1 MQVASLTQVEA
12 EERAALLE
20 VERYDIEVD
29 LTALPDGPGVRCVST
44 VTFTCRG
51 TDAETFVDCAADV
64 LSATLDGE
72 PLPAAAQGR
81 IRLAGLGGRHTLRV
95 ETEQA
100 ETSSGP
106 GVHRAVD
113 PADGE
118 VYLWTSFE
126 PDEARFVWACF
137 DQPDLKAVHAFT
149 VTAPAAW
156 TVTSNTCDANVEDLG
171 GTRRWTFP
179 PTPPLST
186 YNTVV
191 NAGPFHER
199 RREAGGHDLRLYAR
213 RSLAHVLDR
222 DAEEIFRVTAQGLE
236 FFGEVFGMPFPQRAL
251 RPGVRAGVRRRDG
264 ELRMRDLVGRTAA
277 AVGADRGRARAVRQ
291 DPAARDGPHVVRQH
305 RHDALVGR
313 PLAQRGLRRARL
325 QLGRDPGHR
334 ATPQAWAGHLAGEK
348 LEAYLADQGPTSHP
362 IRQPIARRRAGCLD
376 LRRHHLSQGR
386 VGAAPAHGPPRR
398 AGVRGRHD
406 RLLPPLR
413 LGERHPG
420 GPRRHPGRD
429 RGPGPGRLAGGLAG
443 DGRHRPPDAG
453 ARRRRPRAGGPWTA
467 GRPAATAHPGGRRV
481 PVRGDGLRREAL
493 VEVAVDGPRTPVPLP
508 ADAEILLVNDEDLT
522 FAAVRPEPASRDRLL
537 AQAGRLP
544 SAISRGVAVATAWDM
559 LVAGDAGPE
568 EMVRSL
574 LGVLRAETAETVLE
588 PYLRL
593 AGQVAELWAP
603 SGTRQALQAEIA
615 QTCRELAA
623 DPGRRRVA
631 LRALART
638 AADADELARLAAGG
652 DADVDLRWRTLIRRA
667 ELGAAVDAEVEA
679 LRAEDPDPDAG
690 ARALAVRAAVADGAA
705 KEAVWTRLTED
716 PTVPLGAFR
725 EVASAFWRPD
735 QEPLLAPYAERY
747 AALLPGFDRGGMI
760 RAMVLA
766 SALFPVVGAGAPEV
780 ERVVE
785 AGAAPPPSCDRPS
798 GSGPTRCG
806 GCSVPAPAPAEP
818 PGRSRVTTSPGVSAG
833 RCWSAVPSPRAGPP
847 RRAAGSAG
855 TPPGA
860 GAGRRR
866 RR

>member
-29 LTALPDGPGVRCVST
+29 LTALPGGPGVRCVST

-64 LSATLDGE
+64 LAATLDGE
-72 PLPAAAQGR
+72 PLPAPEQGR

-156 TVTSNTCDANVEDLG
+156 TVTSNTCDASVEDLG

-191 NAGPFHER
+191 NAGPFHEL
-199 RREAGGHDLRLYAR
+199 RREAGRHDLRLYTR

-222 DAEEIFRVTAQGLE
+222 DADEIFRVTAQGLE
-236 FFGEVFGMPFPQRAL
+236 FFGEVFGMPFPQR
-251 RPGVRAGVRRRDG
+251 RYDQVFVPEFG
-264 ELRMRDLVGRTAA
+264 
-277 AVGADRGRARAVRQ
+277 GAMENYGCVTWS
-291 DPAARDGPHVVRQH
+291 
-305 RHDALVGR
+305 DAL
-313 PLAQRGLRRARL
+313 LRRSEPTGAEREL
-325 QLGRDPGHR
+325 FAKILLHEMAHMWFGNIVTMRWWDDLWLNEAFAELACNWAATR
-334 ATPQAWAGHLAGEK
+334 ATAYTQAWAGHLAGEK

-362 IRQPIARRRAGCLD
+362 IRQPIADVAQAASIFDAITYPKGASVLRQLMVHLGEPVFEAGMTAYFGRYAWGNATLEDLVGTLAATAGRDLTAWRAGWLETAGTD
-376 LRRHHLSQGR
+376 RLTLERDGDGLVLVARGPQG
-386 VGAAPAHGPPRR
+386 GPPRP
-398 AGVRGRHD
+398 HT
-406 RLLPPLR
+406 
-413 LGERHPG
+413 
-420 GPRRHPGRD
+420 
-429 RGPGPGRLAGGLAG
+429 LAV
-443 DGRHRPPDAG
+443 G
-453 ARRRRPRAGGPWTA
+453 AYRSEGS
-467 GRPAATAHPGGRRV
+467 
-481 PVRGDGLRREAL
+481 GLRREAL

-690 ARALAVRAAVADGAA
+690 TRELAVRAAVADGAA

-735 QEPLLAPYAERY
+735 QERLLAPYAERY

-785 AGAAPPPSCDRPS
+785 AGA
-798 GSGPTRCG
+798 G
-806 GCSVPAPAPAEP
+806 
-818 PGRSRVTTSPGVSAG
+818 TSPVVSQTVRERADEV
-833 RCWSAVPSPRAGPP
+833 RRMLRARAGT
-847 RRAAGSAG
+847 R
-855 TPPGA
+855 
-860 GAGRRR
+860 
-866 RR
+866 

>member
-1 MQVASLTQVEA
+1 VTWSD
-12 EERAALLE
+12 ALL
-20 VERYDIEVD
+20 
-29 LTALPDGPGVRCVST
+29 
-44 VTFTCRG
+44 
-51 TDAETFVDCAADV
+51 
-64 LSATLDGE
+64 
-72 PLPAAAQGR
+72 
-81 IRLAGLGGRHTLRV
+81 
-95 ETEQA
+95 
-100 ETSSGP
+100 
-106 GVHRAVD
+106 
-113 PADGE
+113 
-118 VYLWTSFE
+118 
-126 PDEARFVWACF
+126 
-137 DQPDLKAVHAFT
+137 
-149 VTAPAAW
+149 
-156 TVTSNTCDANVEDLG
+156 
-171 GTRRWTFP
+171 
-179 PTPPLST
+179 
-186 YNTVV
+186 
-191 NAGPFHER
+191 
-199 RREAGGHDLRLYAR
+199 R
-213 RSLAHVLDR
+213 RSEPTGAERELFAKILLHEMAHMWFGNIVTMRWWDDLWLNEAFAELACNW
-222 DAEEIFRVTAQGLE
+222 
-236 FFGEVFGMPFPQRAL
+236 
-251 RPGVRAGVRRRDG
+251 
-264 ELRMRDLVGRTAA
+264 AA
-277 AVGADRGRARAVRQ
+277 T
-291 DPAARDGPHVVRQH
+291 
-305 RHDALVGR
+305 
-313 PLAQRGLRRARL
+313 
-325 QLGRDPGHR
+325 R
-334 ATPQAWAGHLAGEK
+334 ATAYTQAWAGHLAGEK

-362 IRQPIARRRAGCLD
+362 IRQPIADVAQAASIFDAITYPKGASVLRQLMVHLGEPVFEAGMTAYFRRYAWGNATLEDLVGTLAATAGRDLTAWRAGWLETAGTD
-376 LRRHHLSQGR
+376 RLTLERDGDGLVLVARGPQD
-386 VGAAPAHGPPRR
+386 GPPRP
-398 AGVRGRHD
+398 HT
-406 RLLPPLR
+406 
-413 LGERHPG
+413 
-420 GPRRHPGRD
+420 
-429 RGPGPGRLAGGLAG
+429 LAV
-443 DGRHRPPDAG
+443 G
-453 ARRRRPRAGGPWTA
+453 AYRSEGN
-467 GRPAATAHPGGRRV
+467 
-481 PVRGDGLRREAL
+481 GLRREAL

-522 FAAVRPEPASRDRLL
+522 FAAVRPEHASRDRLL

-690 ARALAVRAAVADGAA
+690 ARELAVRAAVADGAA

-785 AGAAPPPSCDRPS
+785 AGA
-798 GSGPTRCG
+798 G
-806 GCSVPAPAPAEP
+806 
-818 PGRSRVTTSPGVSAG
+818 TSPVVRQTVRERADEV
-833 RCWSAVPSPRAGPP
+833 RRMLRARAGT
-847 RRAAGSAG
+847 R
-855 TPPGA
+855 
-860 GAGRRR
+860 
-866 RR
+866 